1 MQKIVSF
8 GEVMMRLT
16 PPGNQRLIQATSL
29 NILFAGA
36 EANVTSALSGWKL
49 NGCHVTRFPDNTP
62 GLAAI
67 AWLKHCGINTEYI
80 QMGGDRLGLFFVE
93 NGAMARPTAITYD
106 RLPSAF
112 STIEKNTFDWNAI
125 LDDADWFHWTGITP
139 ALSQGAADSLAAAL
153 SVCERNNIKVSADV
167 NYRSNLWKYGKTPG
181 EILEPLV
188 ARSNVIVGSENDTRN
203 IFGFGAEQGAE
214 NVFVSISSQLMKKFS
229 SIKAVISSN
238 REQRSASHNRFT
250 GNVWD
255 GQQLWQTK
263 TYDLEQIVER
273 IGTGDAFIAGYIYGQ
288 LQNWDIQ
295 DSIDFA
301 TAAAVLK
308 HSVEGDV
315 IFCSVEEVQ
324 EITKGNTSGRIKR

>member
-16 PPGNQRLIQATSL
+16 PPGNQRLIQATAL

-36 EANVTSALSGWKL
+36 EANVTSALSGWDM
-49 NGCHVTRFPDNTP
+49 NACHVTRFPDNAL
-62 GLAAI
+62 GLSAI
-67 AWLKHCGINTEYI
+67 AWLKHCGINTAYI
-80 QMGGDRLGLFFVE
+80 QLGGERLGLFFVE

-112 STIEKNTFDWNAI
+112 STIDKNTFDWHNI
-125 LDDADWFHWTGITP
+125 LAGADWFHWTGITP
-139 ALSQGAADSLAAAL
+139 ALSQGAADALASAL
-153 SVCERNNIKVSADV
+153 AVCEKNNVTVSADV

-181 EILEPLV
+181 EILGPLV
-188 ARSNVIVGSENDTRN
+188 EKSNVIVASENDTRN
-203 IFGFGAEQGAE
+203 IFGFGAEENAE
-214 NVFVSISSQLMKKFS
+214 DAFVSISSLLMKKFA

-238 REQRSASHNRFT
+238 REQLSASHNRFT

-255 GQQLWQTK
+255 GEKLWQTK

-288 LQNWDIQ
+288 LQQWETQ
-295 DSIDFA
+295 ECIDFA
-301 TAAAVLK
+301 TASAVLK

-315 IFCSVEEVQ
+315 LFCSVNEVQ
-324 EITKGNTSGRIKR
+324 EIKNGNISGRIKR